1 MQLAVVTNLLIQGQA
16 ADYCIKALQLFMQRD
31 GRSIGAQ
38 CSATLQRAATIQN
51 GIKKVRKAPTFLS
64 LFSVRMAWMTMAL
77 PTHVTKASEYNP
89 TPIAT
94 WAGKLTPAT
103 PPRLLS
109 AARPPARK
117 KTRQKRKCDGKYY
130 SGVRKRRLLRRNHV
144 RLFSSCPPITRPARD
159 EMAWPTSIKVD

>member
-1 MQLAVVTNLLIQGQA
+1 MQLAVVTNLLIQA

-38 CSATLQRAATIQN
+38 CNSSKTYNQIKRS
-51 GIKKVRKAPTFLS
+51 KKVRKTPTFLS

-117 KTRQKRKCDGKYY
+117 KKTHDKKENAMG
-130 SGVRKRRLLRRNHV
+130 N
-144 RLFSSCPPITRPARD
+144 ITPVSVNAGY
-159 EMAWPTSIKVD
+159 